1 MVIRLYLKGKK
12 KRFVVVFSMVVF
24 LRLGYMYKFKF
35 ESVEYGEKWI
45 AIYGQHMASGFKY
58 ALIGVYTPCSVLER
72 RELWDDLTILR

>member
-1 MVIRLYLKGKK
+1 MFLIKILINLFFLCLIYQNMVIRLYLKGKK

-45 AIYGQHMASGFKY
+45 AIYGQHMGF
-58 ALIGVYTPCSVLER
+58 GF
-72 RELWDDLTILR
+72 